1 MAVGTDFGD
10 KLARGRQGDRA
21 ALEELFARWR
31 PLLKLQ
37 ADRLLGAEL
46 AARVDPSDVVQ
57 EAFTQAFLSLPQFR
71 GATEGEWV
79 NWLRAIVAGRA
90 ANAQRHHS
98 ADKRSPGRETHDPTD
113 AQPDS
118 APGPDG
124 LASLREEDARLASAI
139 AALPPDMRA
148 VIVRRVFHNE
158 PFEAV
163 AKRLGRTPGATR
175 VLWTRALR
183 RLHE

>member
-1 MAVGTDFGD
+1 
-10 KLARGRQGDRA
+10 
-21 ALEELFARWR
+21 
-31 PLLKLQ
+31 
-37 ADRLLGAEL
+37 
-46 AARVDPSDVVQ
+46 
-57 EAFTQAFLSLPQFR
+57 QAFQSLPQFR

-79 NWLRAIVAGRA
+79 NWLRAIVAGQA

-98 ADKRSPGRETHDPTD
+98 ADKRSAAREAHDPTD
-113 AQPDS
+113 AQPDNT
-118 APGPDG
+118 PGPDG
-124 LASLREEDARLASAI
+124 LASLHEDDARLAPAI

-163 AKRLGRTPGATR
+163 ARRLGRTPGAAR

-183 RLHE
+183 RLRELLAADGSG